1 MQKGKIF
8 MFQEREKVVT
18 KPTSPFQDKEKLV
31 EDLFASVP
39 STMTLEEAES
49 ERRKKIG
56 KS

>member
-8 MFQEREKVVT
+8 MFQEREKVVAE
-18 KPTSPFQDKEKLV
+18 PGSPFQDKEKLV